1 MKSNFKDALIYKT
14 SKDATKKNEEI
25 ILLNEV
31 RVLK

>member
-14 SKDATKKNEEI
+14 SKEATIKNEGI
-25 ILLNEV
+25 ILLDEV